1 MTSLTWVLI
10 LALVMTAAAFTRH
23 HLQAR
28 RDAAALNHTIR
39 QLRHNLETATAASK
53 ENSARWQAAG
63 NALLEVILFVD
74 TNLNVRFGSPGAET
88 LFGRMPDTDVSLV
101 SYTRSEELEQFCQE
115 ALAMDS
121 LEEPPENLE
130 EPLEWQTQIH
140 ERTFRVRAQT
150 FKGGTALALTDVS
163 RLQYLDQ
170 ARRDLVAN
178 ISHELRTPLTAIRL
192 LLETL
197 ESREHPADTSNA
209 LENIMVE
216 TETLQHMA
224 QELLDISHIESGRAS
239 VKLVSTELTPLVKTA
254 INRFRP
260 QAERNAILLCYDALP
275 ETPVLADQDQLHRAL
290 GNVLH
295 NAIKFSPEN
304 SVVNVQATTED
315 EQVRIDV
322 LDSGPGIPTPDL
334 PRIFE
339 RFYRGDRSRH
349 GAGTGL
355 GLAIAKHVIQAHGGT
370 IWAENTPSGGTQVSL
385 TLIRAD
391 AT

>member
-1 MTSLTWVLI
+1 MTALTWVLI
-10 LALVMTAAAFTRH
+10 LALVLTAAAFTRH
-23 HLQAR
+23 RLQAR
-28 RDAAALNHTIR
+28 RDAAALNRTVK
-39 QLRHNLETATAASK
+39 QLRHNLETATAASE
-53 ENSARWQAAG
+53 ENSVRWQAAG
-63 NALLEVILFVD
+63 TALLEVVLFID
-74 TNLNVRFGSPGAET
+74 TDLNVRFGSPGAEA
-88 LFGRMPDTDVSLV
+88 LFGTMPEAGVSLV
-101 SYTRSEELEQFCQE
+101 SYTRSDELERFCQE
-115 ALAMDS
+115 ALAVKS
-121 LEEPPENLE
+121 LE

-140 ERTFRVRAQT
+140 EGTFRVRAQT
-150 FKGGTALALTDVS
+150 FEGGTALALTDVS

-197 ESREHPADTSNA
+197 ESREHSVDTSNA
-209 LENIMVE
+209 LQNIMVE

-224 QELLDISHIESGRAS
+224 QELLDISRIESGRAS

-254 INRFRP
+254 IDRFRP
-260 QAERNAILLCYDALP
+260 QAERNAILLRSDTLP
-275 ETPVLADQDQLHRAL
+275 ETPVLADRDQLQRAL

-304 SVVNVQATTED
+304 GVVTVGATAED
-315 EQVRIDV
+315 ERVRIDV

-355 GLAIAKHVIQAHGGT
+355 GLAIAKHVLQAHGGE
-370 IWAENTPSGGTQVSL
+370 IWAENTPHGGTQVSL

-391 AT
+391 TT

>member
-1 MTSLTWVLI
+1 
-10 LALVMTAAAFTRH
+10 
-23 HLQAR
+23 
-28 RDAAALNHTIR
+28 
-39 QLRHNLETATAASK
+39 
-53 ENSARWQAAG
+53 
-63 NALLEVILFVD
+63 
-74 TNLNVRFGSPGAET
+74 
-88 LFGRMPDTDVSLV
+88 
-101 SYTRSEELEQFCQE
+101 
-115 ALAMDS
+115 
-121 LEEPPENLE
+121 
-130 EPLEWQTQIH
+130 
-140 ERTFRVRAQT
+140 
-150 FKGGTALALTDVS
+150 
-163 RLQYLDQ
+163 
-170 ARRDLVAN
+170 
-178 ISHELRTPLTAIRL
+178 
-192 LLETL
+192 
-197 ESREHPADTSNA
+197 
-209 LENIMVE
+209 MVE

-224 QELLDISHIESGRAS
+224 QELLDISRIESGRAS

-260 QAERNAILLCYDALP
+260 QAERNAILLRYDALP

-304 SVVNVQATTED
+304 SLVNVRATTED

-370 IWAENTPSGGTQVSL
+370 IWAENTPSGGTQISL